1 MHPDKIVIKLSHE
14 NMTSRVYS
22 FPNDSKLLS
31 NLFVG
36 SITVVFQVVKCGKK
50 VVWHFSIF
58 CLNHYSYRG
67 SYPSIKLHLRWSN
80 LYENWSKVL
89 HTGSSIYMWTQSF
102 IFKCSHD
109 RDPSHF
115 KITFKC
121 YYTEISFEMYN
132 SSLGQL
138 A

>member
-1 MHPDKIVIKLSHE
+1 MHPNKIVIKLSHE

-80 LYENWSKVL
+80 LYENWSEVL
-89 HTGSSIYMWTQSF
+89 HISLCQLFPEIRQKCQNFLQKFWGRE
-102 IFKCSHD
+102 FKTWW
-109 RDPSHF
+109 R
-115 KITFKC
+115 
-121 YYTEISFEMYN
+121 FETIWMKDVRRRK
-132 SSLGQL
+132 GW
-138 A
+138 AK